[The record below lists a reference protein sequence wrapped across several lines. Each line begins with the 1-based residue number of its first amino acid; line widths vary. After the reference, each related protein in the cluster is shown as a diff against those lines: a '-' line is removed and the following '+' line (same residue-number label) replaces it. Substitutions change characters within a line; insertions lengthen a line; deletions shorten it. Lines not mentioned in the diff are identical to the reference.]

1 MQLVSL
7 GSGSKGNSTYI
18 DIGGKHILIDA
29 GLSMKRINDELLIE
43 CGIDLDDIELIFIT
57 HEHSDHIQSIP
68 TIYKTYP
75 HIKLVAT
82 QDVFEGLLQRTKL
95 HVDKESRIVVQ
106 DNNVLKGNG
115 FDVKPVRINHD
126 VPTYAFLF
134 TEKASGERLCFIA
147 DNGGITK
154 NSIVQT
160 MTGFDYYVLESNH
173 DLTKQIF
180 SQRHEGLKRR
190 VLNYYGHTHN
200 AYAIEFI
207 MRVVRNN
214 TKAVLFNHLSEEC
227 NTEELCQSTHRELI
241 KIWGRV
247 TDFKTIELKYARQNE
262 SVRLL

>member
-18 DIGGKHILIDA
+18 EIGGRHLLIDV
-29 GLSMKRINDELLIE
+29 GLSTKRINEELLIE

-57 HEHSDHIQSIP
+57 HEHSDHIQSLP
-68 TIYKTYP
+68 MIYKKYP
-75 HIKLVAT
+75 HIKIVAT
-82 QDVFEGLLQRTKL
+82 QDVFEGVLQRTKL
-95 HVDKESRIVVQ
+95 YIDKERKVLVQ
-106 DNNVLKGNG
+106 DGNYLKGNS
-115 FDVKPVRINHD
+115 FDVKPLRINHD

-134 TEKASGERLCFIA
+134 TEKSSGERLAFIS
-147 DNGGITK
+147 DNGGIVK
-154 NSIVQT
+154 NNMIQIL
-160 MTGFDYYVLESNH
+160 TGYDYYVLESNH
-173 DLTKQIF
+173 DLTMQIF
-180 SQRHEGLKRR
+180 SERHEGLKRR

-207 MRVVRNN
+207 MRVMRNN

-227 NTEELCQSTHRELI
+227 NTEELCSSTHRELI

-247 TDFKTIELKYARQNE
+247 TDFKNVLVKYARQNE